1 MRVVIGVAIIVA
13 VIFWFRRA
21 ADPPEPDPSEL
32 DLLHLCGGDRSQMER
47 LIALEH
53 KNRPDTTRSVAV
65 AQAIRALRRD
75 KG

>member
-1 MRVVIGVAIIVA
+1 MGIVIGIA
-13 VIFWFRRA
+13 VIAVVVLWLRRA
-21 ADPPEPDPSEL
+21 ADRPEPDSSED

-53 KNRPDTTRSVAV
+53 RNRPDTTRSVAV
-65 AQAIRALRRD
+65 AQAIHALRRD